1 MYVVYITTS
10 TRNEAQQIGK
20 ALVSERLAACV
31 NIIDKMHSIYWWEDQ
46 IQEDEETVLIAKTSE
61 GKMEALT
68 DRVKNLHSYSCP
80 CVIALPIKAG
90 NQDYLN
96 WILKETSR

>member
-10 TRNEAQQIGK
+10 TRREAQQIGK

-31 NIIDKMHSIYWWEDQ
+31 NIIDTMHSIYWWEDQ
-46 IQEDEETVLIAKTSE
+46 IQEDDETVLIAKTSKE
-61 GKMEALT
+61 KMERLT
-68 DRVKNLHSYSCP
+68 DRVKELHSYSCP
-80 CVIALPIKAG
+80 CIIALPIQTG

>member
-10 TRNEAQQIGK
+10 TRREAQQIGK

-46 IQEDEETVLIAKTSE
+46 IQEDDETVLIAKTSKE
-61 GKMEALT
+61 KMERLT
-68 DRVKNLHSYSCP
+68 DRVKELHSYSCP
-80 CVIALPIKAG
+80 CIIALPIQTG